1 MTLKNFINKMKE
13 YNVEVCDLYFLIE
26 RIFNI
31 KKEDII
37 LKSDIELDEVLVDNI
52 ILDITKEKPIPY
64 ITKEVVFYNTI
75 IFLNEN
81 CLIPR
86 VETEELVDII
96 VKDNLSNEEKSLKI
110 LDLCSGSGCIGISLV
125 KNLKNSSVTLVDIQ
139 QECLDI
145 SKKSANFNKV
155 KNVEFLK
162 SDFLSDISQSY
173 DIVVCNPPYI
183 KEDTKTITKFEN
195 PLCLFSGK
203 DGLDSFKKIFSEL
216 DRCTNK
222 KAKVYF
228 ECEASNM
235 DNLIALYNNTIQDIF
250 AYKILKDMSGKQRFL
265 FLEKI

>member
-31 KKEDII
+31 KKEDIF

-52 ILDITKEKPIPY
+52 ISDIVKEKPIPY

-86 VETEELVDII
+86 VETEELVDTV
-96 VKDNLSNEEKSLKI
+96 VKDNLSNKEKSLKI
-110 LDLCSGSGCIGISLV
+110 LDLCSGSGCIGISLA

-173 DIVVCNPPYI
+173 DIIVCNPPYI

-222 KAKVYF
+222 KAKIYF